1 MTRSIFLFFCI
12 SEIATAKS
20 LSPQSQEG
28 SFQSLPQILLESD
41 PKPEGPACDIK
52 TRGNSLLFFSE
63 HLSIL
68 LTDSCSLMGP

>member
-1 MTRSIFLFFCI
+1 MHMSKNDKVNFSFFFVI

-63 HLSIL
+63 HFKHFY
-68 LTDSCSLMGP
+68 